1 MFSMDVRTALIRLHS
16 INSLDFRMETEGV
29 YGAARTP
36 SLNTHEQV
44 NFRL

>member
-1 MFSMDVRTALIRLHS
+1 MFSMDVRSALICLHS
-16 INSLDFRMETEGV
+16 TNSLDFRMETEGV

-36 SLNTHEQV
+36 PLKTHEQV